1 MIIKVDNQ
9 SVEFEVKQLLNS
21 FHISDEL
28 EIEMF
33 RSAKDISTIIKN
45 DGEKLCF
52 IEKVDDGFKET
63 ISYKKALFKAL
74 KSIYPSSNHPWG
86 ILTGIRPVKIAQ
98 DLIKKNIDYITQIIH
113 KRLIGYN
120 FFVNR

>member
-52 IEKVDDGFKET
+52 I
-63 ISYKKALFKAL
+63 
-74 KSIYPSSNHPWG
+74 
-86 ILTGIRPVKIAQ
+86 
-98 DLIKKNIDYITQIIH
+98 
-113 KRLIGYN
+113 
-120 FFVNR
+120 